1 MNSLTRRA
9 ESCVY
14 NLWSMS
20 DTEENPR
27 SRKAFM
33 RSAFA
38 TPAGALSSG
47 SNRGTD
53 LANTSLQDKPR
64 GANLTKLSLS
74 EASQLVRS
82 KRVSP
87 VELTQECLSKIER
100 LNPKLNAFISVTAD
114 SALAQ
119 AQKAEDE
126 IQRGDWSGPLH
137 GIPIALKD
145 LVDIGGTPTT
155 AASGLFKNRVAAH
168 DAEIVRRLR
177 AGGAVLLGKLNMH
190 ELAYG
195 GSSLISYFGPV
206 RNPWATDFIA
216 GGSSSGSAVAIA
228 AELCYAAIGSD
239 TGGSIRLPAAHCGI
253 VGLKPTYGRVSLRG
267 VIPLAWSLDHV
278 GPMTRSVTDAALT
291 LQVIAGYDPED
302 PSSTDMPVADYAGT
316 LSAKA
321 SSLRIGIP
329 RAHFYEVLH
338 PEIEAAMDIALL
350 VLGKLTSSRH
360 EIEIPAATDTAILI
374 LKAEAYAYHREYI
387 AKTPELYQAETLKRL
402 LAGAE
407 VKTADYICARR
418 QLDQLR
424 RSVPKVF
431 DAVDLLVTPTTPV
444 PPFTISELLA
454 DPDNV
459 RTKEVL
465 TARNARSFNLLG
477 LPTVSIPCGFT
488 SKGLPIGMQITGPP
502 GGEATLLRL
511 AYSFER
517 ETDWHDRRPN
527 VLG

>member
-1 MNSLTRRA
+1 MTDA
-9 ESCVY
+9 
-14 NLWSMS
+14 
-20 DTEENPR
+20 EENPR

-38 TPAGALSSG
+38 MPTGGLSSRG
-47 SNRGTD
+47 DRGTD
-53 LANTSLQDKPR
+53 LVDTSLQDQPR
-64 GANLTKLSLS
+64 GSSLTKLSLS

-87 VELTQECLSKIER
+87 VELTQECLSQIER

-119 AQKAEDE
+119 ARKAEDE
-126 IQRGDWSGPLH
+126 IQRGHWSGPLH

-145 LVDIGGTPTT
+145 LVDIAGTPTT
-155 AASGLFKNRVAAH
+155 GASALFTNRVPTQ

-177 AGGAVLLGKLNMH
+177 IGGAVLLGKLNMH

-206 RNPWATDFIA
+206 RNPWAPDFIA
-216 GGSSSGSAVAIA
+216 GGSSSGSAVAVA
-228 AELCYAAIGSD
+228 AQLCYAAIGTD

-267 VIPLAWSLDHV
+267 VMPLAWSLDHV
-278 GPMTRSVTDAALT
+278 GPMTRTVTDAALT

-302 PSSTDMPVADYAGT
+302 ASSTNTPVADYPAT
-316 LSAKA
+316 LSDKT

-329 RAHFYEVLH
+329 RAFFYQGLH
-338 PEIEAAMDIALL
+338 PEIQAAIDISLS
-350 VLGKLTSSRH
+350 VLRKVTASQH
-360 EIEIPAATDTAILI
+360 EIEIPAAIDTAILI
-374 LKAEAYAYHREYI
+374 LKAEAYACYREDV
-387 AKTPELYQAETLKRL
+387 AKNPELFQAETLKRL

-407 VKTADYICARR
+407 IIAADYICARR
-418 QLDQLR
+418 QLDQFR
-424 RSVPKVF
+424 RSIPKVF
-431 DAVDLLVTPTTPV
+431 DTVDLLVTPTTPV

-454 DPDNV
+454 DLDNV
-459 RTKEVL
+459 RAKEVL
-465 TARNARSFNLLG
+465 TARNARSFNVFG
-477 LPTVSIPCGFT
+477 LPTITIPCGFT
-488 SKGLPIGMQITGPP
+488 SKSLPIGLQIAGPP

-511 AYSFER
+511 AYSYER
-517 ETDWHDRRPN
+517 ETNWHDQQPKI
-527 VLG
+527 VG